1 MDARRGL
8 VWIAVVA
15 MAAASWTTTAHAHAQ
30 PEQRSDGCEAASGS
44 TCAYRATK
52 NGGIVATGNSW
63 RVTVVRR
70 GRSTTYGPANWLD
83 SQSFVFR
90 RVNAIRKGDT
100 VYVRTGNMWGEWPPV
115 VAGAVAV
122 GSAYNR

>member
-1 MDARRGL
+1 MRARGSRRRL
-8 VWIAVVA
+8 VSVA
-15 MAAASWTTTAHAHAQ
+15 LVALAAAGWTTTARAVG
-30 PEQRSDGCEAASGS
+30 DGCEAASGS
-44 TCAYRATK
+44 TCYYRATR

-63 RVTVVRR
+63 KVGVLRR
-70 GRSTTYGPANWLD
+70 GRYAEYGPASWVD
-83 SQSFVFR
+83 AQHSTFR
-90 RVNAIRKGDT
+90 RTNVIRKGDF